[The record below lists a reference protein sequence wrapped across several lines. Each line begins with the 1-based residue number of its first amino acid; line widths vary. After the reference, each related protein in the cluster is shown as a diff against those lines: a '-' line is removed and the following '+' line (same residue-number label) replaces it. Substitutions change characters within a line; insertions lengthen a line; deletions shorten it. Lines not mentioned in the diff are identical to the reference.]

1 MTPFTWIDPATTPS
15 PTRLAQLRLLQ
26 AAAERSPDDSRPRR
40 ALAQLLCEDGRA
52 AEALALMERTVADA
66 PEDGPARLDLGAL
79 LARNGRFD
87 DAAAAFAQIERGELR
102 QPALLGHGTA
112 LRRLGRCAA
121 ALPRLREALELDPD
135 SQAAAR
141 GVGSCLLRVG
151 DGEALEA
158 LARTA
163 IARFGAPSWALAQLC
178 AALSLQER
186 ADELRARLDYGRLVS
201 IVDPAPPPPFASIA
215 AFNMALAAELTVEA
229 PFQWVGAEDRRD
241 TVVRSA
247 QQARSPAL
255 APLLAREGEDASALA
270 RLTAAFKQEADR
282 YRRETR
288 AGPGHPH
295 HLARPDAVTLDVQA
309 HVLRDEGRIA
319 PHVHPHAWI
328 NAVYYAQ
335 VPEALGESPSNA
347 GRLCFGAPDH
357 DDARLARCWPA
368 RRIEPRPGRLVIFP
382 SFCSHYVTPTCC
394 ADPRLT
400 VTFEVEASP
409 VGPRA
414 ALANQE

>member
-1 MTPFTWIDPATTPS
+1 MTQFTWIEAATTPS
-15 PTRLAQLRLLQ
+15 ATRQAQLRLLQ
-26 AAAERSPDDSRPRR
+26 AAAARSPDDSRSRSG
-40 ALAQLLCEDGRA
+40 LAQLLCDEGRA
-52 AEALALMERTVADA
+52 AEALALIERRVADA
-66 PEDGPARLDLGAL
+66 PDDDYARLDLGAL
-79 LARNGRFD
+79 LARHGRFD
-87 DAAAAFAQIERGELR
+87 DAAAAFARIERGDLR
-102 QPALLGHGTA
+102 QPALLGRGTA
-112 LRRLGRCAA
+112 LRRLGRWAA
-121 ALPRLREALELDPD
+121 ALPLLSEALELDPD

-141 GVGSCLLRVG
+141 GVGACLLRVG

-158 LARTA
+158 LAVAA

-178 AALSLQER
+178 AALALQER
-186 ADELRARLDYGRLVS
+186 ADELRALLDYDRLVAV
-201 IVDPAPPPPFASIA
+201 VDLPPPPPFVSVA

-229 PFQWVGAEDRRD
+229 PFQWIGAEDRRD

-255 APLLAREGEDASALA
+255 APLLAREGEDTSALA
-270 RLTAAFKQEADR
+270 RLTAAFKHEADR
-282 YRRETR
+282 YRRQSR

-319 PHVHPHAWI
+319 PHVHPQAWI

-335 VPEALGESPSNA
+335 VPEALGQSPSSA

-357 DDARLARCWPA
+357 DDARLARCWPG

-382 SFCSHYVTPTCC
+382 SFCSHYVTPTRC
-394 ADPRLT
+394 AEPRLT
-400 VTFEVEASP
+400 VTFEVEAAP
-409 VGPRA
+409 AWPRPC
-414 ALANQE
+414 LADQE